1 MSSRAIIRP
10 TTPQLIIILIETI
23 WNLLMSD
30 DLKLE
35 GVPIAMELIP
45 VAIQITGIAA
55 LLILTLGESTHSIA
69 AIVLSLTWL
78 KVSQSEMPEEYG
90 KLRAAR
96 HLYGKLGGWLNQEDG
111 ESIFDVTTSKYLL
124 IDGSIQDDQYR
135 AVITAAGLANGI
147 RGFASFVI
155 HAYLLFVLLIF
166 LLALL
171 AA

>member
-55 LLILTLGESTHSIA
+55 LLFLTLGE
-69 AIVLSLTWL
+69 
-78 KVSQSEMPEEYG
+78 
-90 KLRAAR
+90 
-96 HLYGKLGGWLNQEDG
+96 
-111 ESIFDVTTSKYLL
+111 
-124 IDGSIQDDQYR
+124 
-135 AVITAAGLANGI
+135 
-147 RGFASFVI
+147 
-155 HAYLLFVLLIF
+155 
-166 LLALL
+166 
-171 AA
+171 